1 MPALPGDWPLSEE
14 LVLRR
19 TQTVALK
26 DDGEI
31 QEALRPELPRTAAQ
45 KADPAVLDKVLAE
58 VTWTPPPTQAERRN
72 LDAWRSEALQ
82 TVVTNTDRRK
92 GGDRR
97 KPMAPPPSTGWRWKI
112 PPSRI
117 ALLVVALV
125 AGGLAAYL
133 TTQTNQPVAQPVAEP
148 VTEVVQEARVRVLAA
163 RTSIGLGQRLSAETV
178 EWVDWP
184 EGAVRPEYITTAAA
198 PDAITQMSGAM
209 ARFEFFPGEP
219 IRADKLALE
228 GDGYLSAVLDSGT
241 RGVSVMVAAASASGG
256 FVVPNDRVDVVLTR
270 SKGGES
276 DGQVSDTI
284 LRNVRVLAINTRLGE
299 TGTTGAAADPED
311 PRAEI
316 FANEAIATL
325 QLDPGQS
332 EVIINAATSGR
343 LTLVLRPFV
352 DSSEVA
358 TAQDR
363 STNQAIR
370 ASSPFWTK

>member
-1 MPALPGDWPLSEE
+1 MVWPFSEE

-19 TQTVALK
+19 TQTIALK

-31 QEALRPELPRTAAQ
+31 KEALRPELPRTAAQ

-58 VTWTPPPTQAERRN
+58 VTWTPPPTQNERRN

-82 TVVTNTDRRK
+82 TVVTNTERRK

-97 KPMAPPPSTGWRWKI
+97 KPVAPPPSTGWRWKI

-117 ALLVVALV
+117 ALLAVALI

-133 TTQTNQPVAQPVAEP
+133 TTQTNQPVAQAVAEP
-148 VTEVVQEARVRVLAA
+148 ITQVVQEARVQVLAA
-163 RTSIGLGQRLSAETV
+163 KTGIGLGQRLTAESV
-178 EWVDWP
+178 EWIDWP
-184 EGAVRPEYITTAAA
+184 EGAVRAEYITTTAK
-198 PDAITQMSGAM
+198 PDAIGEMSGAV
-209 ARFEFFPGEP
+209 ARYEFFPGEP
-219 IRADKLALE
+219 IRADKLALD

-241 RGVSVMVAAASASGG
+241 RGVSVVVSASAASGG
-256 FVVPNDRVDVVLTR
+256 FIVPNDRVDVVLTR
-270 SKGGES
+270 SAGGGEGS
-276 DGQVSDTI
+276 SAQVSDTI

-299 TGTTGAAADPED
+299 TGSTGAAENPED

-352 DSSEVA
+352 DTAEAA
-358 TAQDR
+358 TQEDR
-363 STNQAIR
+363 SANQAIR
-370 ASSPFWTK
+370 VTSPFWAK